1 MTDPTTPDHPTS
13 EEGVSRRG
21 LLAGL
26 GALGGGV
33 VAGGLFADAADAQS
47 TSEGPV
53 ATRGP
58 GSRATPITSTI
69 ASAHLAGINYEYR
82 AQFDFSPESSTATR
96 AFGGFGVH
104 SVGAQTSMW
113 TSVDLPRGAQVHD
126 VEWYL
131 YNTSGST
138 ISAGAWIWT
147 AGSGYLNHQIATT
160 PLASGSGIRA
170 ARTVVA
176 DANKGPYPAG
186 CRLLLTTFTPTNATV
201 QVNGVRVGYRP
212 GAMGTQLLATPVRA
226 YDSRSTAPFAPNES
240 RTISLAGAIPAG
252 AVGAVLS
259 LSVTGAQNRGTL
271 RLGAG
276 GATPTATAIQWSRTG
291 DQVTTAANTALS
303 AARTIAV
310 KSVGSTGNAHVIV
323 DVVGYLS

>member
-1 MTDPTTPDHPTS
+1 MSDLTDPPSSTS
-13 EEGVSRRG
+13 SLNRRH

-47 TSEGPV
+47 PPEGPV

-58 GSRATPITSTI
+58 GTRATPILSTI
-69 ASAHLAGINYEYR
+69 ASAHLAGVTYEYR
-82 AQFDFSPESSTATR
+82 AQFDFSPESDAASR
-96 AFGGFGVH
+96 KFGGTGVH
-104 SVGAQTSMW
+104 AVGAPTSLW
-113 TSVDLPRGAQVHD
+113 TSVEVPRGAQIHD
-126 VEWYL
+126 IEWYL
-131 YNTSGST
+131 YNNSGSLY
-138 ISAGAWIWT
+138 SASAWMWT
-147 AGSGYLNHQIATT
+147 AGSGFLNHQIATT
-160 PLASGSGIRA
+160 SMTSGTGIRA
-170 ARTVVA
+170 ARTVV
-176 DANKGPYPAG
+176 DGTKNGPYPAG
-186 CRLLLTTFTPTNATV
+186 CRLLLSVYTPINGSV

-212 GAMGTQLLATPVRA
+212 GAMGTQLLSTPVRA
-226 YDSRSTAPFAPNES
+226 YDSRSGAPFAPNES